1 MTIDT
6 SGVDRALG
14 AIGTTFRLTRLYP
27 PSHPAVQEAL
37 RQVGEAL
44 PPLAAVGTVEW
55 KVGATGLHWHGQ
67 QLLPRNSQIAELAG
81 LLYARG
87 VRTLTLNP
95 GMTSEHL
102 LALFQVATGTA
113 APDAQ
118 TLGRITVSLGR
129 RGAARLERLR
139 PPTPAEG
146 VPAVADPASGGVPA
160 AAVPASETRAAAAA
174 DTLMAAKRPSAAF
187 RPDALPPD
195 VEAAR
200 AVAAIRA
207 AASPDEQR
215 AAVDKL
221 AELAPQLLA
230 LRAVATSAD
239 AIAALDR
246 LLPEA
251 RDPALLAAIDAAA
264 LALSDRVLVE
274 RMVRRLGEAHVPAE
288 EREALVAAVGALASL
303 SMGLVLEA
311 FLAAPV
317 EQRAPFRAAVR
328 KAADRALEVLQ
339 GKLADKNP
347 EVVAAAAE
355 FVGLTGSPQ
364 AVTLLVPL
372 LRHESEFAREAA
384 LVGLAEAG
392 GREIARPAMPA
403 LKDESVAVRA
413 AAARTIAAAG
423 DAASSIVLIRRVEQE
438 PDEGVQAE
446 LLRAIGRLG
455 AKEAL
460 EVLARFAEPGGMM
473 HRRSATVRAAA
484 VEGLRHVARPE
495 ARGLLEL
502 YSKDKEPA
510 VRKAAEAALK

>member
-1 MTIDT
+1 MTDT
-6 SGVDRALG
+6 TGLDRALG

-27 PSHPAVQEAL
+27 PTHSAVQEAL
-37 RQVGEAL
+37 RQVGEAI

-95 GMTSEHL
+95 GMTADHV

-118 TLGRITVSLGR
+118 TLGRITITLGR
-129 RGAARLERLR
+129 RSAARLERTR

-146 VPAVADPASGGVPA
+146 VPAIADPASGGVPA
-160 AAVPASETRAAAAA
+160 AAAPAPETRAAAA
-174 DTLMAAKRPSAAF
+174 TLMSAKRPSAAF

-200 AVAAIRA
+200 AVAAVRA
-207 AASPDEQR
+207 ATAPDEQR
-215 AAVDKL
+215 AAVEKL
-221 AELAPQLLA
+221 AAVAPQLLG
-230 LRAVATSAD
+230 LREVAPSAD
-239 AIAALDR
+239 AIAALDH

-264 LALSDRVLVE
+264 LALSDRALVE
-274 RMVRRLGEAHVPAE
+274 RMVRRMGEAHVPAE
-288 EREALVAAVGALASL
+288 ERETLVTAVGALASL
-303 SMGLVLEA
+303 SMGLVVDA
-311 FLAAPV
+311 FLAAPL

-339 GKLADKNP
+339 GRLADKDP

-372 LRHESEFAREAA
+372 LHHESEFAREAA

-423 DAASSIVLIRRVEQE
+423 DPASSTVLIRRVEQE

-460 EVLARFAEPGGMM
+460 DVLARFAEPGGMM
-473 HRRSATVRAAA
+473 HRRSTTVRAAA
-484 VEGLRHVARPE
+484 VEGLRHIARPE

>member
-1 MTIDT
+1 MTDT
-6 SGVDRALG
+6 TGLDRALG

-27 PSHPAVQEAL
+27 PAHPAVQEAL

-67 QLLPRNSQIAELAG
+67 QLLPRNTQIAELAG

-95 GMTSEHL
+95 GMTADHV
-102 LALFQVATGTA
+102 LALFQVATGTS

-118 TLGRITVSLGR
+118 TLGRITITLGR
-129 RGAARLERLR
+129 RSAARLERTR

-146 VPAVADPASGGVPA
+146 VPAIVDPASGGVPA
-160 AAVPASETRAAAAA
+160 AAAPAPETRAAAAA
-174 DTLMAAKRPSAAF
+174 DTLMSAKRPSAAF

-195 VEAAR
+195 V
-200 AVAAIRA
+200 VAAVRA
-207 AASPDEQR
+207 ATAPDEQR
-215 AAVDKL
+215 AAVEKL
-221 AELAPQLLA
+221 AAVAPQLLG
-230 LRAVATSAD
+230 LREVAPSAD
-239 AIAALDR
+239 AIAALDH

-264 LALSDRVLVE
+264 LALSDRALVE
-274 RMVRRLGEAHVPAE
+274 RMVRRMGEAHVPAE
-288 EREALVAAVGALASL
+288 ERETLVTAVGALASL
-303 SMGLVLEA
+303 SMGLVVDA
-311 FLAAPV
+311 FLAAPL

-339 GKLADKNP
+339 GRLADKDP

-372 LRHESEFAREAA
+372 LHHESEFAREAA

-403 LKDESVAVRA
+403 LKDESVAVRV

-423 DAASSIVLIRRVEQE
+423 DPASSTVLIRRVE
-438 PDEGVQAE
+438 
-446 LLRAIGRLG
+446 
-455 AKEAL
+455 
-460 EVLARFAEPGGMM
+460 
-473 HRRSATVRAAA
+473 
-484 VEGLRHVARPE
+484 
-495 ARGLLEL
+495 
-502 YSKDKEPA
+502 
-510 VRKAAEAALK
+510 

>member
-102 LALFQVATGTA
+102 LALFQVAPGTA

-160 AAVPASETRAAAAA
+160 AAAPASETRAAAAA

-200 AVAAIRA
+200 AVAAVGA
-207 AASPDEQR
+207 ATGPEEQR
-215 AAVDKL
+215 AAVERL
-221 AELAPQLLA
+221 TAVAPQLLG
-230 LRAVATSAD
+230 LREVAISAH
-239 AIAALDR
+239 AIAALDQ
-246 LLPEA
+246 LLPDA
-251 RDPALLAAIDAAA
+251 RDPALLAAIDAAG
-264 LALSDRVLVE
+264 LALSDRTLVE

-288 EREALVAAVGALASL
+288 ERESLVTAAGALASL
-303 SMGLVLEA
+303 SMGLVGDA
-311 FLAAPV
+311 FLAAPPD
-317 EQRAPFRAAVR
+317 QRAPFRAAGR

-339 GKLADKNP
+339 GRLAGKEP
-347 EVVAAAAE
+347 EGVAAAAE

-364 AVTLLVPL
+364 AIALLVPL

-423 DAASSIVLIRRVEQE
+423 DPAPATGPDRRVEQE

-484 VEGLRHVARPE
+484 VEGLRHIARPE
-495 ARGLLEL
+495 TRGLLEL

-510 VRKAAEAALK
+510 VRTAAEAALK

>member
-1 MTIDT
+1 MTTDT
-6 SGVDRALG
+6 TGVDRALG

-27 PSHPAVQEAL
+27 PTHPAVQEAL
-37 RQVGEAL
+37 RQVGEAI

-95 GMTSEHL
+95 GMTADHV

-118 TLGRITVSLGR
+118 TLGRITITLGR
-129 RGAARLERLR
+129 RSAARLERTR

-146 VPAVADPASGGVPA
+146 VPAIVDPASGGVPA
-160 AAVPASETRAAAAA
+160 AAAPAPETRAAAAA
-174 DTLMAAKRPSAAF
+174 DTLMSAKRPSAAF

-200 AVAAIRA
+200 A
-207 AASPDEQR
+207 
-215 AAVDKL
+215 
-221 AELAPQLLA
+221 
-230 LRAVATSAD
+230 
-239 AIAALDR
+239 
-246 LLPEA
+246 
-251 RDPALLAAIDAAA
+251 
-264 LALSDRVLVE
+264 
-274 RMVRRLGEAHVPAE
+274 G
-288 EREALVAAVGALASL
+288 
-303 SMGLVLEA
+303 
-311 FLAAPV
+311 
-317 EQRAPFRAAVR
+317 AAVR

-339 GKLADKNP
+339 GRLADKDP

-372 LRHESEFAREAA
+372 LHHESEFAREAA

-423 DAASSIVLIRRVEQE
+423 DPASSTVLIRRVEQE

-446 LLRAIGRLG
+446 LLRAIGRRG
-455 AKEAL
+455 AKDAL

-484 VEGLRHVARPE
+484 VEGLRHIARPE
-495 ARGLLEL
+495 
-502 YSKDKEPA
+502 
-510 VRKAAEAALK
+510 

>member
-1 MTIDT
+1 MTDT
-6 SGVDRALG
+6 TGLDRALG

-27 PSHPAVQEAL
+27 PTHPAVQEAL

-67 QLLPRNSQIAELAG
+67 QLLPRNTQIAELAG

-95 GMTSEHL
+95 GM
-102 LALFQVATGTA
+102 AAVRAATGPEEQRTA
-113 APDAQ
+113 
-118 TLGRITVSLGR
+118 V
-129 RGAARLERLR
+129 ERL
-139 PPTPAEG
+139 
-146 VPAVADPASGGVPA
+146 
-160 AAVPASETRAAAAA
+160 AAV
-174 DTLMAAKRPSAAF
+174 
-187 RPDALPPD
+187 
-195 VEAAR
+195 
-200 AVAAIRA
+200 
-207 AASPDEQR
+207 
-215 AAVDKL
+215 
-221 AELAPQLLA
+221 APQLLG
-230 LRAVATSAD
+230 LREVATSAD
-239 AIAALDR
+239 AIAALDH
-246 LLPEA
+246 LLTAA
-251 RDPALLAAIDAAA
+251 RDPGLLAAIDAAA
-264 LALSDRVLVE
+264 VALSDRALVE
-274 RMVRRLGEAHVPAE
+274 RMVRRLGEPHVPAE
-288 EREALVAAVGALASL
+288 EREALVTAVGALASL
-303 SMGLVLEA
+303 SMGPVLEA

-328 KAADRALEVLQ
+328 KAADRAAEVLQ
-339 GKLADKNP
+339 GRLADKDP

-372 LRHESEFAREAA
+372 LHHPSEFAREAA

-392 GREIARPAMPA
+392 GRETARPAMPA
-403 LKDESVAVRA
+403 LKDESVAVRV

-423 DAASSIVLIRRVEQE
+423 DPASSTVLIRRVEQE

-484 VEGLRHVARPE
+484 VEGLRHIARPE

>member
-1 MTIDT
+1 MTDT
-6 SGVDRALG
+6 TGLDRALG

-27 PSHPAVQEAL
+27 PAHPAVQEAL

-67 QLLPRNSQIAELAG
+67 QLLPRNTQIAELAG

-95 GMTSEHL
+95 GMTADHV

-113 APDAQ
+113 TPDAQ
-118 TLGRITVSLGR
+118 TLGRITLTLGR
-129 RGAARLERLR
+129 RSAARLERMR

-146 VPAVADPASGGVPA
+146 VPAVADPASG
-160 AAVPASETRAAAAA
+160 AVPTASAATPPSAAAA

-200 AVAAIRA
+200 AVAAVRA
-207 AASPDEQR
+207 ATGPEQQR
-215 AAVDKL
+215 AAVERL
-221 AELAPQLLA
+221 AAVAPQLLG
-230 LRAVATSAD
+230 LREVATSAD
-239 AIAALDR
+239 AIAALDH
-246 LLPEA
+246 LLTAA
-251 RDPALLAAIDAAA
+251 RDPGLLAAIDAAA
-264 LALSDRVLVE
+264 VALSDRALVE
-274 RMVRRLGEAHVPAE
+274 RMVRRLGEPHVPAE
-288 EREALVAAVGALASL
+288 EREALVTAVGALASL
-303 SMGLVLEA
+303 SMGPVLEA

-328 KAADRALEVLQ
+328 KAADRAVEVLQ
-339 GKLADKNP
+339 GRLADKDP

-372 LRHESEFAREAA
+372 LHHPSEFAREAA

-392 GREIARPAMPA
+392 GRETARPAMPA
-403 LKDESVAVRA
+403 LKDESVAVRV

-423 DAASSIVLIRRVEQE
+423 DPASSTVLIRRVEQE

-460 EVLARFAEPGGMM
+460 DVLARFAEPGGMM

-484 VEGLRHVARPE
+484 VEGLRHIARPE